1 MVSRETPGP
10 TPQLPDWLAGQAG
23 PLAAFADLLADAG
36 VTRGLIGPR
45 EVPRLWERHLLNCA
59 VVADPAAG
67 LVPSGAW
74 IGDVGSGAGLPGL
87 VWAIARPDTRVVLI
101 EPLLRRSTFLAEAV
115 VELNLAERVTVWRGR
130 AEDAAKQADRQPLD
144 VVTARAVA
152 PLERL
157 VGWTVPLLAVGGR
170 FVALKGSS
178 ATQELTAGHAAAVAA
193 GLTELEVRE
202 VGVGVVDP
210 PTTVIIGVRGTA
222 Q

>member
-10 TPQLPDWLAGQAG
+10 TPPLPDWLADQVTT
-23 PLAAFADLLADAG
+23 LTSFADLLADAG

-45 EVPRLWERHLLNCA
+45 EVPRLWQRHLLNCA

-67 LVPSGAW
+67 LVPSGAL

-101 EPLLRRSTFLAEAV
+101 EPLLRRSTFLSEAV
-115 VELNLAERVTVWRGR
+115 ADLGLADRVTVWRGR
-130 AEDAAKQADRQPLD
+130 AEDAVGSPEIGPLD

-157 VGWTVPLLAVGGR
+157 LGWTVPLLAEGGR
-170 FVALKGSS
+170 LVALKGSS
-178 ATQELTAGHAAAVAA
+178 AHQELADGRAAAVAA
-193 GLTELEVRE
+193 GLADLEVRE
-202 VGVGVVDP
+202 VGIGVVDP
-210 PTTVIIGVRGTA
+210 ATTVIIGVRRTA

>member
-1 MVSRETPGP
+1 MLTS
-10 TPQLPDWLAGQAG
+10 
-23 PLAAFADLLADAG
+23 FADLLADAG

-45 EVPRLWERHLLNCA
+45 EVPRLWQRHLLNCA

-67 LVPSGAW
+67 LVPSGAR

-87 VWAIARPDTRVVLI
+87 VWAIVRPDTHVVLI
-101 EPLLRRSTFLAEAV
+101 EPLLRRSTFLSEAV
-115 VELNLAERVTVWRGR
+115 ADLGLTDRVTVWRGR
-130 AEDAAKQADRQPLD
+130 AEDAVGSAEVGRLD

-157 VGWTVPLLAVGGR
+157 LGWTVPLLAEGGR
-170 FVALKGSS
+170 LVALKGSS
-178 ATQELTAGHAAAVAA
+178 ARQELTDGHAAAVAA
-193 GLTELEVRE
+193 GLIDLEVRE

-210 PTTVIIGVRGTA
+210 ATTVIIGVRRTA

>member
-10 TPQLPDWLAGQAG
+10 TPPLPDWLAAQAS
-23 PLAAFADLLADAG
+23 PLTAFAELLADVG

-67 LVPSGAW
+67 LVPAAAT
-74 IGDVGSGAGLPGL
+74 IADVGSGAGLPGL
-87 VWAIARPDTRVVLI
+87 VWAICRPDTTVVLI
-101 EPLLRRSTFLAEAV
+101 EPLLRRSTFLSEAV
-115 VELNLAERVTVWRGR
+115 TELGLADRVTVWRGR
-130 AEDAAKQADRQPLD
+130 AEDAASQPGFQPVD

-157 VGWTVPLLAVGGR
+157 VGWTVPLLAPGGR

-178 ATQELTAGHAAAVAA
+178 AAQELADGRARAVAA
-193 GLTELEVRE
+193 GLEELLVRE
-202 VGVGVVDP
+202 VGAGVVDP
-210 PTTVIIGVRGTA
+210 PTTVIIGTRRA
-222 Q
+222 AE